1 MFLYACEYN
10 LWVFCNLC
18 LLSDALSSDKIC
30 SLVGKKRK
38 IKLKEE
44 AESAAIIKETRSFDH
59 WSGIVEY
66 RCRFE
71 VKSEKEDGVIAVIQN
86 LSFRSDESG
95 CIDYIQ
101 VNKHF

>member
-1 MFLYACEYN
+1 MVNSYCF
-10 LWVFCNLC
+10 F
-18 LLSDALSSDKIC
+18 SDALSSDKIC

-38 IKLKEE
+38 IKIKEQ
-44 AESAAIIKETRSFDH
+44 AESAVLIKETRSFDD

-71 VKSEKEDGVIAVIQN
+71 VKSEIEDGVIAVIQN
-86 LSFRSDESG
+86 LSFRSDDSG

-101 VNKHF
+101 VSKYF